1 MRPAVDVWRYSVAAY
16 AQPDVEAACLRLQ
29 DEHGQCVPLLLWR
42 LWACA
47 EGRAVDRALLDLAVA
62 AARAWDEAAVAP
74 LRKMRR
80 GLKRPFPLIGDAS
93 REALRGDIKA
103 AELNAERML
112 LETLEAMTPAP
123 NGAAAAPGAALAS
136 LCKAWNGAA
145 PDRELAALARAAV

>member
-1 MRPAVDVWRYSVAAY
+1 VIDVWRYCVAAY

-47 EGRAVDRALLDLAVA
+47 EGRAVDKTLLDLAVA
-62 AARAWDEAAVAP
+62 AAKAWDEAAVAP

-80 GLKRPFPLIGDAS
+80 GLKRPFPLIGDSS

-112 LETLEAMTPAP
+112 LQTLEAMTPAS
-123 NGAAAAPGAALAS
+123 NGAAAAPEAALAS
-136 LCKAWNGAA
+136 LFKAWYGATPGRA
-145 PDRELAALARAAV
+145 LAALARASV